1 LSRRDLFLNKKFK
14 RQSERKSV
22 VAVFLSLSGIADT
35 PSPTENLF
43 DSVDPFHLSL
53 SGAVDSLLEIYHI
66 FYLYSL

>member
-35 PSPTENLF
+35 RSPTENLF
-43 DSVDPFHLSL
+43 DSVDPFHLNL
-53 SGAVDSLLEIYHI
+53 SGAVDSLLKIYHI